1 MSFLSAISTPHYH
14 SHGDHRNNISRSQS
28 HSPCKSTDDIK
39 IHNIE
44 QPDRGALSYLNIESR
59 ACKSADSFLREAQH
73 TSSSD
78 PSSPQKSDKSLPIIK
93 YKESLDN
100 CYQLNYSDLKKNSLL
115 HHDASLSRQRTCKCT
130 QHNELLDDAH
140 NHGSK
145 SISDVVVEQKNKS
158 QIESRSRITNRLLQI
173 SQRWPFL
180 HAILSEKD
188 SRRIFYFMSLNFS
201 FMLVQAFYGY
211 LTDSLGLISDSIH
224 MFFDCLALAV
234 GLFAAISS
242 KWPPSPKFPFG
253 FGKIESLSGFG
264 NGVFLLLISVE
275 IITEA
280 IERLVEGRETKRL
293 KELLT
298 VSCLGLAVNLVGMA
312 CFGHHGHS
320 GHSCG
325 GHSHTHNHDHD
336 HSHSHNHIHIQ
347 SHSQLHS
354 YSAISQ
360 VDPIS
365 QSCCGHTHKKD
376 NDIMSNNNLSPENP
390 SQPLCNVPIFH
401 THSHEDDNLHGIF
414 LHILA
419 DTMGSAAVILST
431 ALIYITGFDGWDPIA
446 SCVIAILIFLS
457 SIPLIKSSAKK
468 LLLTLP
474 DDKEY
479 ALREILTSVSEIRG
493 VASYYAPRFWLV
505 DTKTD
510 GENQK
515 VNGVI
520 HIIAVRGT
528 DIDDLRLRTQ
538 EYFKIHN
545 LDVLVQVESDNDLN
559 CWCGDV
565 VSNNRSSI
573 MRY

>member
-1 MSFLSAISTPHYH
+1 MSFLSAISTPHSH

-28 HSPCKSTDDIK
+28 HSPSKSTNDVK
-39 IHNIE
+39 IHNLE
-44 QPDRGALSYLNIESR
+44 QSDRDALSYLNIESR
-59 ACKSADSFLREAQH
+59 SCKSEDSFLREAQR
-73 TSSSD
+73 TSSSH
-78 PSSPQKSDKSLPIIK
+78 PSYTPKSDKFLPSIK
-93 YKESLDN
+93 YEKNLDSSF
-100 CYQLNYSDLKKNSLL
+100 QLKSSELNQNALQEL
-115 HHDASLSRQRTCKCT
+115 HDNTF
-130 QHNELLDDAH
+130 D
-140 NHGSK
+140 HGSK
-145 SISDVVVEQKNKS
+145 STSYLAAQQKIKS

-173 SQRWPFL
+173 SLRWPFF

-201 FMLVQAFYGY
+201 FMLVQAFYGF

-242 KWPPSPKFPFG
+242 KWSPSPRFPFG

-293 KELLT
+293 KELLI
-298 VSCLGLAVNLVGMA
+298 VSCVGLAVNLVGMA

-320 GHSCG
+320 GHGCG
-325 GHSHTHNHDHD
+325 GHTHSHNHDHHNSQAQGQGHSHD
-336 HSHSHNHIHIQ
+336 HSHKHSQ
-347 SHSQLHS
+347 SLGQLHS

-365 QSCCGHTHKKD
+365 HPCCSHEHKKN
-376 NDIMSNNNLSPENP
+376 NDILYSNNLSPGNI
-390 SQPLCNVPIFH
+390 SQPSCTIPNLPIFH
-401 THSHEDDNLHGIF
+401 AHSHEDDNLHGIF

-479 ALREILTSVSEIRG
+479 ILREILTSISELRG
-493 VASYYAPRFWLV
+493 VANYYAPRFWLV

-528 DIDDLRLRTQ
+528 DIEDLRLRTQ
-538 EYFKIHN
+538 EYLKTHK

-559 CWCGDV
+559 CWCGDIIG
-565 VSNNRSSI
+565 NNRSSI